1 MDIGSLYREL
11 EREILSFHIIVFYSV
26 FSYTV
31 TYIFRA
37 KYENTDVSLLI
48 KYLDWVVV
56 NSMGFPSLYFLFSSS
71 WYIPYWKMPFLLIV
85 ALLSTLLFI
94 DLVLRRPTL
103 SLFPERYRPTLLFIL
118 TSIAQALVIA
128 TLLPAIYFLPYFVIH
143 FL

>member
-37 KYENTDVSLLI
+37 KYENTDVSILV

-56 NSMGFPSLYFLFSSS
+56 NSVGFSALSFFFSSP
-71 WYIPYWKMPFLLIV
+71 WHTPYWKTTVLLI
-85 ALLSTLLFI
+85 AAPLSTLCFI
-94 DLVLRRPTL
+94 HLVLRRPTL
-103 SLFPERYRPTLLFIL
+103 SLLPERYRTTLLFIL
-118 TSIAQALVIA
+118 TSIMQALTIS
-128 TLLPAIYFLPYFVIH
+128 TLLPVIYFLPHYILRFP
-143 FL
+143 